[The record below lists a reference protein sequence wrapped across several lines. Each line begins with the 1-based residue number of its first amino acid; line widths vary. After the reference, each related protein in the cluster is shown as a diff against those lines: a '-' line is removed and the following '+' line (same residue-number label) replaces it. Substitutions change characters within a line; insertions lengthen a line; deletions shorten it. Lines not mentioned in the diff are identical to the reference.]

1 MHDIKNYRAP
11 RRPWRWIAWAALA
24 VAFATVIGPID
35 YASQLDIEAAHKVAR
50 AAIARAVEW
59 R

>member
-1 MHDIKNYRAP
+1 
-11 RRPWRWIAWAALA
+11 
-24 VAFATVIGPID
+24 VASGGGNFYDDVND

>member
-1 MHDIKNYRAP
+1 MHDLKNYRAP
-11 RRPWRWIAWAALA
+11 RRPWRWIAWAALTVA
-24 VAFATVIGPID
+24 VTAVVGPID

-50 AAIARAVEW
+50 AARATEG